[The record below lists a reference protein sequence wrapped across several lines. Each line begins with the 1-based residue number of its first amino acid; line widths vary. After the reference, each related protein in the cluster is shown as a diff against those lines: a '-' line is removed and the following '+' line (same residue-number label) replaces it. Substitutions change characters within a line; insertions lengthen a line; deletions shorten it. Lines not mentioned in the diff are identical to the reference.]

1 MVKAIILDWSGV
13 VSDDLNVVYG
23 ITSKLFS
30 RLGKKF
36 MSLPEFREKF
46 DLPFMDFYRK
56 MGVGLDK
63 GRLEKM
69 YEEIFYENGIRP
81 KPFPFA
87 GRTLT
92 MLNKRGIKLAV
103 LSAHPQ
109 HFLEKEIA
117 DYGFSHHF
125 SYVFG
130 GVHDK
135 RKEIKNVLKKM
146 GTDKNETLFVGDM
159 THDLEAGS
167 GAGILTAA
175 VLSGYHSREKLA
187 SREPN
192 FIMNDLR
199 DLRFVVDGVFA

>member
-1 MVKAIILDWSGV
+1 MIKAIILDWSGV
-13 VSDDLNVVYG
+13 VSDDLKVVYS
-23 ITSKLFS
+23 ITAKLFR
-30 RLGKKF
+30 RLGKEF
-36 MSLPEFREKF
+36 ISLAEFREKF

-69 YEEIFYENGIRP
+69 YEEIFYENGLRP

-109 HFLEKEIA
+109 HFLEKEID
-117 DYGFSHHF
+117 DYGFRHHF
-125 SYVFG
+125 SHVFG

-135 RKEIKNVLKKM
+135 RKDIKKVLKKM
-146 GTDKNETLFVGDM
+146 GASREETLFVGDM

-167 GAGILTAA
+167 RAGILTAA
-175 VLSGYHSREKLA
+175 VLSGYHSREKLE
-187 SREPN
+187 SKGPN